1 MQVEHRQERKERIGI
16 RTHVCDRNNCIGD
29 RLGVPFRKLGKSERK
44 KYIGKGKW
52 YMRELGRECIR
63 L

>member
-44 KYIGKGKW
+44 KIYWQGKVVHEGAW
-52 YMRELGRECIR
+52 
-63 L
+63 

>member
-52 YMRELGRECIR
+52 YLRELGRECVR